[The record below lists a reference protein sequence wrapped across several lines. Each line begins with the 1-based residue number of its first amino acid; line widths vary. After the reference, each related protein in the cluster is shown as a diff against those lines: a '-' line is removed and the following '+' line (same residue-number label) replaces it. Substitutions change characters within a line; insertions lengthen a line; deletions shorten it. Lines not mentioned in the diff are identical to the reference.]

1 MKKGLKREPV
11 VIETKP
17 GHKISIIKQFCKGC
31 EICTSFCPR
40 SVLCLEPK
48 TFKVTACNPD
58 QCTGCRL
65 CEWYCPDFAI
75 FVEPAPRKAK
85 APEAAVAS

>member
-1 MKKGLKREPV
+1 MPGKA
-11 VIETKP
+11 IWTKYV
-17 GHKISIIKQFCKGC
+17 GERF
-31 EICTSFCPR
+31 
-40 SVLCLEPK
+40 VPK

-58 QCTGCRL
+58 KCTGCRL

-75 FVEPAPRKAK
+75 FVEPTARKAK